1 MRQALKGEALST
13 KEEIRSRHRQ
23 ARSIMPATVRAAAA
37 SGIAIHGLEWASR
50 LQSPGPSTLA
60 LYLAAGL
67 EPPTLPLIMALHEA
81 GNRILLPV
89 CEPDRMLSWV
99 YWTPSSDFRR
109 SRFAPIQEPVGE
121 RHGLEVI
128 GAAEGI
134 FVPATA
140 VDRSGNRIGQGGGYY
155 DNLLAQLEAG
165 KWTVPTVAVV
175 YDSEVLPAGSIPSE
189 SFDRPVRAA
198 LTPSGL
204 IQL

>member
-1 MRQALKGEALST
+1 MST

-37 SGIAIHGLEWASR
+37 SGIALHGLEWASR

-60 LYLAAGL
+60 LYLAVGF
-67 EPPTLPLIMALHEA
+67 EPPTFPLITALHAA

-99 YWTPSSDFRR
+99 YWTPSSAFRR

-121 RHGLEVI
+121 RYGLEVI
-128 GAAEGI
+128 GAARGI

-155 DNLLAQLEAG
+155 DNLLAQLETG
-165 KWTVPTVAVV
+165 KRTVPTVAVV
-175 YDSEVLPAGSIPSE
+175 YDSEVLPARSIPSE
-189 SFDRPVRAA
+189 SFDRPVLTA